1 MNCSPTT
8 RLSGD
13 SDRTLSGQRGTSI
26 RGCIMRWGMRMR
38 MRVARRPTRHGAHLI
53 QRNVLGPWGQP
64 SYVRQNTSDQR
75 GCLRCAPCTEWVGPW
90 PQPSRHRHLP
100 FSRWAQR
107 GITGAP
113 FVSGSSSFVCT
124 RARQAPAPI
133 GPPATASSHRSAP
146 LRLSPTC
153 LPHGCRTAEA
163 HTGAGLAEGR
173 RPTCRPAC
181 RPTCRPTR
189 RPTCRPPCRPS

>member
-1 MNCSPTT
+1 
-8 RLSGD
+8 
-13 SDRTLSGQRGTSI
+13 
-26 RGCIMRWGMRMR
+26 MRCACACAS
-38 MRVARRPTRHGAHLI
+38 RVAPRATVRISSNATCLGRGVSLPTFDRIH
-53 QRNVLGPWGQP
+53 
-64 SYVRQNTSDQR
+64 QR

-90 PQPSRHRHLP
+90 PQPSRHMHLPFWVGPWPQPPRHRHLPFWVGPWPQPPRHRHPP

-113 FVSGSSSFVCT
+113 LVSGSSSFVCT

-173 RPTCRPAC
+173 RGVPRDHAVERAPFDGHGA
-181 RPTCRPTR
+181 
-189 RPTCRPPCRPS
+189 